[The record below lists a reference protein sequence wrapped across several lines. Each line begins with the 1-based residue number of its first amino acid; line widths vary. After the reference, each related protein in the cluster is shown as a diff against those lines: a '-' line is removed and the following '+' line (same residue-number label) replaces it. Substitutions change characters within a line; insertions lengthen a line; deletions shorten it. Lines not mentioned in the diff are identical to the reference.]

1 MARLHQNHPAAQ
13 HPGVTVG
20 AFLTFVLA
28 IGDYIT
34 PQIVGGGNELL
45 LPQLL
50 MLQVSRRG
58 DFPLAAAMA
67 LVLLV
72 IVAAVYAVSAKNLT
86 LERRR

>member
-1 MARLHQNHPAAQ
+1 M
-13 HPGVTVG
+13 G

-67 LVLLV
+67 LVILV
-72 IVAAVYAVSAKNLT
+72 IVAAVYVVSAKNLT
-86 LERRR
+86 LERKR